1 MCGRNAYVPGKYRQ
15 LRMRD
20 MAMKVNEIVS
30 YIFSG
35 SAYSFG
41 TLFTRGLEASP
52 PFRAFAETHR
62 DKIRKKVRNIRDEET
77 QRDLVAELAVACRLA
92 RERRFAVAYEVY
104 SAGKQRG
111 PDFSVTFRTRIPFN
125 VEVTRL
131 RAPGTVPVIEDAAP
145 RTKVAN
151 TICTKLA
158 QLPPSVI
165 NVLVLVTDGAA
176 YEAGDLAGATALL
189 AERALRKDDG
199 FFQRR
204 GLLGTRDFHHHYQRL
219 SAVLLGRLTDT
230 GALEPLSLWPNP
242 QARHPLPADL
252 TTILQQ

>member
-41 TLFTRGLEASP
+41 TLFTRWLEASP

-125 VEVTRL
+125 VDF
-131 RAPGTVPVIEDAAP
+131 TVPGARISAGGCSARGTSITTTSDSARFCWAA
-145 RTKVAN
+145 
-151 TICTKLA
+151 
-158 QLPPSVI
+158 
-165 NVLVLVTDGAA
+165 
-176 YEAGDLAGATALL
+176 
-189 AERALRKDDG
+189 
-199 FFQRR
+199 
-204 GLLGTRDFHHHYQRL
+204 
-219 SAVLLGRLTDT
+219 
-230 GALEPLSLWPNP
+230 
-242 QARHPLPADL
+242 
-252 TTILQQ
+252 